1 MSMLSFRLR
10 LASGGTQT
18 LQISSDASLAALFA
32 AAADASGQPA
42 DGLKLSCGFP
52 PKPLECDETALVG
65 SKLQNME
72 TITVAGSAGGSAA
85 AAAPSAK
92 KPKPKPKPKAASSSV
107 GGSSGGGGG
116 GGGGVATLA
125 DISGSGGGKKRA
137 APAARAPSGG
147 GGGGKRRALQLG
159 SEEGIGMSLVSA
171 VSSHKGATA
180 LHKEDP
186 AMAFFK
192 AAAGSALAHHQ
203 EEVLANDR
211 FKAALGGL
219 FEMIE
224 SDEVRI
230 GLQPYVTEA
239 ATVCDRGC
247 NRM

>member
-1 MSMLSFRLR
+1 MTMLSFRLR
-10 LASGGTQT
+10 ASGGTQT
-18 LQISSDASLAALFA
+18 LQISSDASLAELFS

-52 PKPLECDETALVG
+52 PKPLECDEAELVG

-72 TITVAGSAGGSAA
+72 VITVAGSAGGSAA

-107 GGSSGGGGG
+107 DGSSGGGGGG

-171 VSSHKGATA
+171 VSSRKGATA
-180 LHKEDP
+180 LHNEDP

-219 FEMIE
+219 FEMLE
-224 SDEVRI
+224 SDEVQR
-230 GLQPYVTEA
+230 
-239 ATVCDRGC
+239 
-247 NRM
+247 